1 MAVGDSPDRGSDKY
15 IWSGLSTDTK
25 PAKAFI
31 GQLAIETDTGLVSE
45 WTGAAWLNRMEGVET
60 DPLVKS
66 IPTTSTFHHLG
77 HEGKVF
83 VHSDRHNGLANEG
96 TLNFLVVIPAGD
108 ASRQVH
114 MRFGFTSK
122 AVTGTLDLDVVLYK
136 DTTVSA
142 NGAEELVVSTNDAVV
157 KTTDV
162 KVYLAPTITDVG
174 TRKSWVMNVGEKKGA
189 SNLDQAVPEWV
200 LAPNGLLARNYLFQL
215 TNNSGGVVDIVAG
228 IFFYDTG
235 AA

>member
-1 MAVGDSPDRGSDKY
+1 MSIGDSPDKGSDKY
-15 IWSGLSTDTK
+15 MWAGLSTDTK
-25 PAKAFI
+25 PDKAFI
-31 GQLAIETDTGLVSE
+31 GQKAIETDTGLIYE
-45 WTGAAWLNRMEGVET
+45 WSGSNWLNRT
-60 DPLVKS
+60 DGIEIDPYVKS

-96 TLNFLVVIPAGD
+96 TLNFLIVIPAGD
-108 ASRQVH
+108 ATRQVH

-122 AVTGTLDLDVVLYK
+122 AVTGTLDLDIVLYK

-142 NGAEELVVSTNDAVV
+142 NGTLEPIVSTNDAIV
-157 KTTDV
+157 KTSGV
-162 KVYLAPTITDVG
+162 EVYIGPTITDIG
-174 TRKSWVMNVGEKKGA
+174 TQKSWVMNVGEKKGA

-200 LAPNGLLARNYLFQL
+200 LAPNGESARNYLFQL